1 MCNGWEVAIRERHLG
16 LMPYT
21 VYTYILTMNESPL
34 IISNTCIIPH
44 NLIALTIAFIK
55 KKTELSYID
64 LKKKKINIRKCVEY
78 TYIQT
83 NMIETTVRIVLCNLG
98 QLKAWILFP

>member
-16 LMPYT
+16 LIPYT
-21 VYTYILTMNESPL
+21 HSYIVTMNESPL

-64 LKKKKINIRKCVEY
+64 LKKKIYNHKCVEY

-83 NMIETTVRIVLCNLG
+83 NVIDTAVRIVLCNLG

>member
-1 MCNGWEVAIRERHLG
+1 
-16 LMPYT
+16 
-21 VYTYILTMNESPL
+21 MNESHL

-55 KKTELSYID
+55 NKTKLSYID
-64 LKKKKINIRKCVEY
+64 LKKKINNRMCVEY

-83 NMIETTVRIVLCNLG
+83 NVIDTSVRIVLCNLG
-98 QLKAWILFP
+98 QLNSLSIMLHTFLKLLSSYVDLNFLKELSDMTFNLL

>member
-1 MCNGWEVAIRERHLG
+1 MKVSHFRPGRR
-16 LMPYT
+16 
-21 VYTYILTMNESPL
+21 YIVTMNESPL

-55 KKTELSYID
+55 KKTKLSYID
-64 LKKKKINIRKCVEY
+64 LKKMINNRKCVEY

-83 NMIETTVRIVLCNLG
+83 DVIDTSVRIVLCNLG
-98 QLKAWILFP
+98 QLKAGILFP